1 MWYNSIVPKGEGHKT
16 SPKKTLKNLKKML
29 DFFNKII
36 YNIYKER
43 EKKTSR

>member
-1 MWYNSIVPKGEGHKT
+1 
-16 SPKKTLKNLKKML
+16 ML

-43 EKKTSR
+43 EKKTSKIKKFEKVKKSA